1 MEDLGRG
8 RNQKREENRKVEEV
22 RERMKENEREDLYVK
37 AGRHTE
43 LLGGGGSRKNV

>member
-8 RNQKREENRKVEEV
+8 RNQKRKENRKVEEV
-22 RERMKENEREDLYVK
+22 RERMKENETEDLYVK
-37 AGRHTE
+37 VGRHTE